1 MTSTTTS
8 TTTVE
13 TEPVVMTT
21 PPSSATYASTKGGG
35 GGGAAPRSLYECVT
49 AADEAGHSRWY
60 AALACSI
67 RKFHPDQA
75 GFDPWMLALTLG
87 TVLAYLYFRNEAI
100 VVGGFLVYLTVEFII
115 YAAVCFLTYKT
126 VADVRRTH
134 SREMAHLLDPL
145 VFALANFVG
154 WYLIDYSALGRE
166 GAGASEAS
174 VARHASTWRSLVVVS
189 VAIALSGHWK
199 LHGWSFLII
208 LATIW
213 LVHATSAGSH
223 DADYSLWVSKRATT
237 LVVFFYAFFI
247 RPIGWHFA
255 NNAFISLNAALFVIS
270 IVHVVLVQEN

>member
-1 MTSTTTS
+1 MSSTTSTATSTTT
-8 TTTVE
+8 TTE
-13 TEPVVMTT
+13 SPVVVSGGSGSGT
-21 PPSSATYASTKGGG
+21 PS
-35 GGGAAPRSLYECVT
+35 SLYECVT
-49 AADEAGHSRWY
+49 ATDEAGQSRWY

-67 RKFHPDQA
+67 RKYHPDQA
-75 GFDPWMLALTLG
+75 GYDPWMLALTLG

-100 VVGGFLVYLTVEFII
+100 VVGGFLVYLTLEFLI
-115 YAAVCFLTYKT
+115 YAAMCWLTYKT

-134 SREMAHLLDPL
+134 TRELAHLLDPL

-154 WYLIDYSALGRE
+154 WYLIDYSAVGRE
-166 GAGASEAS
+166 GAGASMHS
-174 VARHASTWRSLVVVS
+174 VERHASVWRSLVVVS

-199 LHGWSFLII
+199 IHGWSFVIV

-213 LVHATSAGSH
+213 LVHATSAGSS
-223 DADYSLWVSKRATT
+223 DGSYSLWVSVRATA

-270 IVHVVLVQEN
+270 IVHVVLLQSGD